1 MEELIELAKKIK
13 DVELKEK
20 VINFLKNPELSNEDL
35 KKYPMAKIEKV
46 KTLFT
51 VAGKGTVERGDLIK
65 HIKCVTE
72 LCIKIAE
79 EIEDNYSLPINLDYL
94 IAGALL
100 HDVMKIYEWKD
111 EGGETKHSGILLDH
125 STLAAAELYHRGFPE
140 GVIHI
145 VASHY
150 GEVGP
155 TPPRNFEAL
164 ILHYVDSLLSLV
176 EFHLSSVKEQPF
188 QLILLDDETLKKLTG
203 EKSSENI

>member
-1 MEELIELAKKIK
+1 MEELIELAKMIK
-13 DVELKEK
+13 DKELREK
-20 VINFLKNPELSNEDL
+20 VIDFLKNPELSNKDF
-35 KKYPMAKIEKV
+35 KKYPREEMEKV

-72 LCIKIAE
+72 LCIKIAN
-79 EIEDNYSLPINLDYL
+79 EIEEKYSLPINLDYL

-100 HDVMKIYEWKD
+100 HDIMKIYEWKE

-125 STLAAAELYHRGFPE
+125 STLAAAELYHRNFPE

-150 GEVGP
+150 GEAGP

-176 EFHLSSVKEQPF
+176 EFHLSSIKEQPF
-188 QLILLDDETLKKLTG
+188 QLILLDEEALKKLTG
-203 EKSSENI
+203 EKSSENV